1 MAADKGAEVANA
13 RIMKLLSRTIYE
25 IIMLR
30 ESRDTTTPRRT
41 VCLGDVERF
50 EWKRFTNR
58 VGYIK

>member
-1 MAADKGAEVANA
+1 MAAHKGAEVANA

-50 EWKRFTNR
+50 EWKKASGGI
-58 VGYIK
+58 GYRR